1 MCPDVAV
8 KALFILV
15 ELFDEQ
21 LLKALSSWSNASR
34 KSAVC
39 PASSLMS
46 PYSVIIIIIT
56 KLYLNTVKSETAA
69 PFTGV
74 YRHQDKTNTFIL
86 EKITIILWNTIIK
99 NNIITFMPVT
109 TEWLSTCAASLTR
122 SVLKGGVMVL
132 GQCEPWRSDQDDDTF
147 QCTVWWRHIGST

>member
-1 MCPDVAV
+1 M
-8 KALFILV
+8 KAFFILV

-46 PYSVIIIIIT
+46 PYSVIIIIIIT

-86 EKITIILWNTIIK
+86 EKNNNNIVKYNNK
-99 NNIITFMPVT
+99 KKNIITFMPVT
-109 TEWLSTCAASLTR
+109 IEWLSTCAASLTR
-122 SVLKGGVMVL
+122 CVLKGGVMVL
-132 GQCEPWRSDQDDDTF
+132 GQCKPWPSNRDDGTF
-147 QCTVWWRHIGST
+147 QCPVGWRHLRST